1 MENSKTEYRR
11 LNSGA
16 YCKYISHYKQNMKC
30 FTLFSIS
37 YYKQNMKCFTLFSV
51 SILLVC
57 FIDPKIHIDLT
68 SGPGE
73 CSSSIGAIRLWDP
86 PSLTGASAQLAP
98 QRGADQQR
106 GSAPVAPLL
115 QTSIAFPGK
124 YQPRSTVILGKDHPR
139 STVKAVTLHS
149 LLMLQ
154 LRLLMR
160 LNSNIRLRSRI
171 SRENGAKPNNEQ
183 IARISLKAR
192 KAEVSLGDGSPFNLN
207 NR

>member
-16 YCKYISHYKQNMKC
+16 YCKYIGHYKQNTKC

-37 YYKQNMKCFTLFSV
+37 
-51 SILLVC
+51 ILLVC
-57 FIDPKIHIDLT
+57 FINPKIHIDLT

-73 CSSSIGAIRLWDP
+73 CSSSIGATRFWNP

-124 YQPRSTVILGKDHPR
+124 YQPRSTAIPGKDHPR
-139 STVKAVTLHS
+139 STVKEKVILHS

-154 LRLLMR
+154 LRLLAI

-171 SRENGAKPNNEQ
+171 SRENGAKTNNEQ